1 MEGYSF
7 GGGFVARKNNPR
19 TTENTLRYEVKDLRN
34 TAESTRRHLKCAI
47 TRPMT
52 MRW

>member
-19 TTENTLRYEVKDLRN
+19 SPENTLRYEVKGLRN
-34 TAESTRRHLKCAI
+34 TAETGIQPAAAV
-47 TRPMT
+47 
-52 MRW
+52 